1 MEDKQLLS
9 QKGFKS
15 LKCIAATTMSLAIY
29 KCSISTG
36 RLARTE

>member
-15 LKCIAATTMSLAIY
+15 LKCIAANTMSLAVNQ
-29 KCSISTG
+29 CSISTG
-36 RLARTE
+36 RLARKE